1 MKNCRRPAVTAFTIR
16 RRGTADTA
24 GMRLTPFVALAL
36 LSLAAAPAFAK
47 SDFPAKL
54 DAACRAAGRVPPNP
68 SELARATGAPY
79 ADCALC
85 HDFDVT
91 RGSFPTGSN
100 DNADGAAYKRGNL
113 EPFCVVPVVNAAP
126 VLAPI
131 GPQSVSVGQPLVLL
145 LSASDVDGDPL
156 VFSAAG
162 LPNGALFM
170 DGGNGMASFDWT
182 PPQAGNYAVTFS
194 VTDGMASDSERLVI
208 TAGNV
213 NAPPVLAPIGDQNLV
228 VGEMLTLAITAT
240 DPEGGAL
247 AFAATGLPA
256 GATFQ
261 DFGDGSAELSFAASA
276 AVVASVTVTVTDAGA
291 PPESAS
297 ETFRLTVEDPAGAQ
311 GPSLEYATWN
321 LWEGELTVAGAGAPP
336 DSLVTIVE
344 PTSEGALAVESAG
357 PNGAFEI
364 SARTFLAPCFVRA
377 RNADGVLGSPV
388 AVMGAPR
395 DCGQVLMTHAKP
407 RWRCRDGLLSVRG
420 SRAPVASDL
429 TLLNAATGAALMTA
443 QSDRRG
449 RFRLALE
456 APAGPASVRLRMAS
470 GGGTWTLGPLAVS
483 GSGTVCPRKDRDED
497 DD

>member
-1 MKNCRRPAVTAFTIR
+1 
-16 RRGTADTA
+16 
-24 GMRLTPFVALAL
+24 MRCSPVVFSLLAL
-36 LSLAAAPAFAK
+36 LAAPAFAK

-68 SELARATGAPY
+68 SELARATGVPF

-85 HDFDVT
+85 HDFDIS
-91 RGSFPTGSN
+91 RGSLPTGGN

-113 EPFCVVPVVNAAP
+113 DPFCVVPVVNAAP

-131 GPQSVSVGQPLVLL
+131 GSQAVNVGQPLGLL
-145 LSASDVDGDPL
+145 LMASDADGDP
-156 VFSAAG
+156 VAFSATGVPLDA
-162 LPNGALFM
+162 AFV
-170 DGGNGMASFDWT
+170 DGGNGMASFNWT
-182 PPQAGNYAVTFS
+182 PLQAGNYPVTFTVS
-194 VTDGMASDSERLVI
+194 DGMASDSERVVI
-208 TAGNV
+208 SAGSV
-213 NAPPVLAPIGDQNLV
+213 NAPPVLAPIGDQSLM

-247 AFAATGLPA
+247 AFMATGLPA

-261 DFGDGSAELSFAASA
+261 DFGDGSAELVFAPSA
-276 AVVASVTVTVTDAGA
+276 AVVATVTVTATDAGS

-297 ETFRLTVEDPAGAQ
+297 ETFTLTAQDPTGAQ

-321 LWEGELTVAGAGAPP
+321 LWEGELAVKGAGAPP

-344 PTSEGALAVESAG
+344 PSNEGALLVGNAG
-357 PNGAFEI
+357 PTGAFEI
-364 SARTFLAPCFVRA
+364 AARTFMAPCFVRA

-395 DCGQVLMTHAKP
+395 DCGQVLMTHTKP
-407 RWRCRDGLLSVRG
+407 RWRCKDGMLTVRG
-420 SRAPVASDL
+420 GRAPVASDL
-429 TLLNAATGAALMTA
+429 TLLNAATGATLMTS

-449 RFRLALE
+449 RFRLSTQV
-456 APAGPASVRLRMAS
+456 PAGPANVRLRMSS
-470 GGGTWTLGPLAVS
+470 GAGSWTLGPLPVS
-483 GSGTVCPRKDRDED
+483 GAGLVCQRDEED